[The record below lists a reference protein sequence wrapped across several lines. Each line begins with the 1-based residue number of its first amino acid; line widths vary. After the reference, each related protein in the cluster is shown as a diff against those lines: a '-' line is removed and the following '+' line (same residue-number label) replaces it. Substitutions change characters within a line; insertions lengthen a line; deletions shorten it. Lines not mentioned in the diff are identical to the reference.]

1 VRRAASGRLAA
12 LRRWIYRSI
21 VPVPSLVFSRLRTT
35 LSQRRHFIRIQAA
48 EVNAT
53 KRLLRGAG
61 WRAGTQ
67 ASLRSAGSWE
77 RLLEA
82 LSVAPELQGHI
93 RLHRA
98 VWQQAGEQ
106 VRALDHLLGELA
118 RDWRDE
124 MRRLEAVPA
133 SAPSWPY
140 PPSPSL
146 LTCIA
151 SPVPSGWPATPGSC
165 RARINPAPPT
175 GTVISPSAGPPNS
188 ARCSARRRITPVA
201 HPIRS
206 TRTSPSGV
214 PGAD

>member
-1 VRRAASGRLAA
+1 
-12 LRRWIYRSI
+12 
-21 VPVPSLVFSRLRTT
+21 
-35 LSQRRHFIRIQAA
+35 
-48 EVNAT
+48 VNAT

-82 LSVAPELQGHI
+82 LSVALELHGHI

-133 SAPSWPY
+133 SAPS
-140 PPSPSL
+140 SP
-146 LTCIA
+146 
-151 SPVPSGWPATPGSC
+151 
-165 RARINPAPPT
+165 
-175 GTVISPSAGPPNS
+175 
-188 ARCSARRRITPVA
+188 
-201 HPIRS
+201 
-206 TRTSPSGV
+206 
-214 PGAD
+214 